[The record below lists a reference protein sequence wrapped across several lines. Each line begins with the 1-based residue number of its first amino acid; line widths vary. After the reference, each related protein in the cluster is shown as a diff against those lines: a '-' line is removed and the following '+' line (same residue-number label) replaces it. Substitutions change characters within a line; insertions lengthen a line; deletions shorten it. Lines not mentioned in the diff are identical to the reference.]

1 MDIKNKLN
9 KNIKVKGV
17 DLINFV
23 NLNEKDLKMIL
34 EWRNDI
40 RVRRWMFNN
49 NKISLN
55 DHLNFIESLKKRSD
69 RAQFLIKK
77 KDKSLGTV
85 NIYDID
91 SENKR
96 CIGGYYCNPSFINTG
111 VGILLAYLV
120 LLLSFDVLKLH
131 ISRGTIIEGNQD
143 SLKLNKLFG
152 YKTEGVYYDYM
163 YDSNENKFKNVVI
176 VSAFD
181 KDWPDK
187 KKEIEES
194 LLKNLLRE

>member
-1 MDIKNKLN
+1 MNIKNKLN
-9 KNIKVKGV
+9 RNIKVKGV

-23 NLNEKDLKMIL
+23 NLDEKDLKMIL

-40 RVRRWMFNN
+40 RVRKWMFDNEI
-49 NKISLN
+49 ISLN
-55 DHLNFIESLKKRSD
+55 DHLNFIESLKNKSD

-77 KDKSLGTV
+77 KEKKLGTV
-85 NIYDID
+85 NIYNINLK
-91 SENKR
+91 NKR
-96 CIGGYYCNPSFINTG
+96 CVGGYYCNPSLINTG

-120 LLLSFDVLKLH
+120 LVLSFDVLKLH
-131 ISRGTIIEGNQD
+131 ISRGTIIEGNQN

-181 KDWPDK
+181 KDWPAK
-187 KKEIEES
+187 KKEIEDN